1 MFGVHY
7 LEIGW
12 LFKLSVTTL
21 VIKCQ
26 IYMLENI
33 ELMETVQEITTE

>member
-7 LEIGW
+7 LEIRW
-12 LFKLSVTTL
+12 LSVTTL